1 MIIYTFLE
9 QYNFDGKTIIPFNTH
24 DGSGLSNTVES
35 ITEKLP
41 NTTVITNA
49 FTLSRNNMEAAPE
62 EVEAWIREIGL

>member
-24 DGSGLSNTVES
+24 GGSGLSNTVEN

-49 FTLSRNNMEAAPE
+49 FTLSRNNMKEAPE

>member
-24 DGSGLSNTVES
+24 SGSGLSNTVEN

-49 FTLSRNNMEAAPE
+49 FTLSRNNMKEAPE